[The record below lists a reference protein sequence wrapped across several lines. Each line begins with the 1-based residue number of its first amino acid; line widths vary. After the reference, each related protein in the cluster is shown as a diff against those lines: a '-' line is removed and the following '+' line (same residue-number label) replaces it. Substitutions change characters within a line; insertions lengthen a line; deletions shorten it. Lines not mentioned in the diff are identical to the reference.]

1 MNLYPVFILLLQVNE
16 AFAPQYLAVKKE
28 LGLNNDIT
36 NMNGGAIALGHP
48 LAASGTRITGHLAHE
63 LQYVHKI
70 DIEYTYLV
78 LLVMVLPRSLLVY
91 FVEGGRHLICVFFLF
106 HDAKNCLV
114 H

>member
-1 MNLYPVFILLLQVNE
+1 VNE

-63 LQYVHKI
+63 LQYVYNIHFQNHVFKQYCLSYFYNANMSHI
-70 DIEYTYLV
+70 MLSCYNCYDF
-78 LLVMVLPRSLLVY
+78 SLQTT
-91 FVEGGRHLICVFFLF
+91 E
-106 HDAKNCLV
+106 
-114 H
+114 

>member
-1 MNLYPVFILLLQVNE
+1 MFLILLLQVNE

-70 DIEYTYLV
+70 NIEIHV
-78 LLVMVLPRSLLVY
+78 FGLLVIFLFRSLLVY
-91 FVEGGRHLICVFFLF
+91 FVERETFNLCIVLLN
-106 HDAKNCLV
+106 DAKNCLV

>member
-1 MNLYPVFILLLQVNE
+1 MFLILLLQVNE

-63 LQYVHKI
+63 LQYVHVHRI
-70 DIEYTYLV
+70 DIEIHV
-78 LLVMVLPRSLLVY
+78 FGLLVIVLSRSLLVY
-91 FVEGGRHLICVFFLF
+91 FVERETFNLCIVLF